1 MNPQVVKNS
10 EKDRI
15 FSDPRTVR
23 RVFRKVAVVSLL
35 AFFLAALLISVAN
48 DLYAFVKPDNPVT
61 FTLSEPCSLD
71 SLSRQLAENGV
82 IENPYIFSH
91 YAAMKGKQ
99 DTLEAFRGTVS
110 LNSSMSYREI
120 LLAFSGKSA

>member
-1 MNPQVVKNS
+1 MNPQVAQNS
-10 EKDRI
+10 GKSRI
-15 FSDPRTVR
+15 FSDSRTVR

-48 DLYAFVKPDNPVT
+48 DLYAFVKPDKPVT

-71 SLSRQLAENGV
+71 ALSGQLAENG
-82 IENPYIFSH
+82 IIKNPHIFSR
-91 YAAMKGKQ
+91 YTTIKGKQ